1 MRIFLVTTLS
11 ILVLCGCQEP
21 AGRSEAFL
29 QSYYRGLDLLERY
42 RLRAAE
48 RTELTP
54 VIVELFTSQGC
65 SSCPPA
71 DELLSSLERNQPVA
85 GAWIIP
91 LGMHV
96 DYWNHLGWRD
106 PFSSKQFSA
115 RQKAYVH
122 ALEARSVYTP
132 MMVVDGQR
140 AFVGSQS
147 VTARDAVVSA
157 LRVPKARLSIDLAT
171 GRNESTLRVA
181 VSTTGLADRT
191 DGEVT
196 EVWLAVTEGGMRTEV
211 THGENAFRT
220 LTHTAVVRWLAQIGS
235 IPPIPGD
242 RFAVRHQVRLRPT
255 WQRANLR
262 VVVFLQERSSRR
274 IVGAAQA
281 PLL

>member
-1 MRIFLVTTLS
+1 MKRRFSVVCLLGLASCLALT
-11 ILVLCGCQEP
+11 Q
-21 AGRSEAFL
+21 AGRPP
-29 QSYYRGLDLLERY
+29 
-42 RLRAAE
+42 LRAAE

-91 LGMHV
+91 LGLHV

-140 AFVGSQS
+140 AFVGSQP

-171 GRNESTLRVA
+171 GRNESTVRVA
-181 VSTTGLADRT
+181 IATAGLVDRT

-211 THGENAFRT
+211 TRGENAFRT
-220 LTHTAVVRWLAQIGS
+220 LAHTAVVRWLGRIGS
-235 IPPIPGD
+235 VPPTPAGD
-242 RFAVRHQVRLRPT
+242 RFAVQHRVRLRPT

>member
-1 MRIFLVTTLS
+1 MKHRFSVVCLLFLAS
-11 ILVLCGCQEP
+11 VLALTQ
-21 AGRSEAFL
+21 AGRPPV
-29 QSYYRGLDLLERY
+29 G
-42 RLRAAE
+42 AAE

-85 GAWIIP
+85 GAWIIS
-91 LGMHV
+91 LSMHV
-96 DYWNHLGWRD
+96 DYRNHLGWRD

-140 AFVGSQS
+140 AFVGSQP
-147 VTARDAVVSA
+147 VTARAAVVSA

-171 GRNESTLRVA
+171 DRNESTVRV
-181 VSTTGLADRT
+181 VISTAGLADRT

-235 IPPIPGD
+235 VPPIPGD

-274 IVGAAQA
+274 IVGAVQE